1 MQIDI
6 TDSSMVGEARR
17 RIVALAEDLGMDEQA
32 RGAVA
37 LATTEMATNLVKHA
51 GKGYLLVHRIS
62 EADNNGLRVISVDRG
77 PGIADLS
84 KALSDGHSTAGSMGC
99 GLGAIKRNAD
109 AFEVYSVP
117 GNGALVGVEFWRSKR
132 AIHPV
137 SPVQVG
143 VVTEPIHGE
152 SVCGDGWGMRSSSDS
167 INLMVVDGLGHG
179 VLASEAALEAQRIF
193 SAARDQSLSSLL
205 SETHDALR
213 KTRGAALALAQINPS
228 KALLTF
234 AGVGNISAS
243 IVTPK
248 GTRSMTSHNG
258 TVGQT
263 MTRLQE
269 FTYPWTPDSILVLH
283 SDGLATR
290 WDLQRYPGIHS
301 KDPSLI
307 AALLHRDFS
316 RGRDDVTVLVAR
328 PRKAR

>member
-6 TDSSMVGEARR
+6 TDPTMIGDARR
-17 RIVALAEDLGMDEQA
+17 RIVSFAQDLGIDERV

-37 LATTEMATNLVKHA
+37 LATTEMASNLLKHA
-51 GKGYLLVHRIS
+51 GKGYLLVDRIS
-62 EADNNGLRVISVDRG
+62 EADNDGLRVISVDRG

-84 KALSDGHSTAGSMGC
+84 KALADGHSTAGSMGC
-99 GLGAIKRNAD
+99 GLGAIKRSAD

-117 GNGALVGVEFWRSKR
+117 DNGALVGVEFWRSKR
-132 AIHPV
+132 TTYPA
-137 SPVQVG
+137 SPLHIG
-143 VVTEPIHGE
+143 VVTEPIQGE

-167 INLMVVDGLGHG
+167 FNLMVVDGLGHG
-179 VLASEAALEAQRIF
+179 VMASEAALEAKRIF
-193 SAARDQSLSSLL
+193 SAAREESLSSLL

-213 KTRGAALALAQINPS
+213 KTRGAALAIAQINPA

-234 AGVGNISAS
+234 AGVGNISAC

-263 MTRLQE
+263 MTRVQE
-269 FTYPWTPDSILVLH
+269 FTYPWTPDSILILH

-328 PRKAR
+328 PRKVQ